1 FGLLPRIKDLDAFNS
16 TAAYGSDNWK
26 ALAVDEAATRIT
38 DRGGKSVYAYRWD
51 WDEGGKN
58 FLVDFSTLLGASHG
72 LEVPF
77 IFGNFDGAIGVPGLY
92 TDENIQGRDI
102 LAAQMRSY
110 WTQFAHTGEPGKGR
124 SGKQPLWLPWGAS
137 ENNLMLLDSP
147 SGGGLRMVDEPM
159 TIAMLKER
167 VAEDNNIPDL
177 RERCSLYVE
186 MFLLQNSGDDTWDEE
201 SYEAMGCGIYE
212 PWSLESRG

>member
-1 FGLLPRIKDLDAFNS
+1 M
-16 TAAYGSDNWK
+16 
-26 ALAVDEAATRIT
+26 
-38 DRGGKSVYAYRWD
+38 
-51 WDEGGKN
+51 
-58 FLVDFSTLLGASHG
+58 STLIDIPLHHEKHFSEVEVAQANERIADLL
-72 LEVPF
+72 LEKQAVLV
-77 IFGNFDGAIGVPGLY
+77 AHYY

-124 SGKQPLWLPWGAS
+124 SGTQPLWLPWGVS

-167 VAEDNNIPDL
+167 VAQDNNIPDL